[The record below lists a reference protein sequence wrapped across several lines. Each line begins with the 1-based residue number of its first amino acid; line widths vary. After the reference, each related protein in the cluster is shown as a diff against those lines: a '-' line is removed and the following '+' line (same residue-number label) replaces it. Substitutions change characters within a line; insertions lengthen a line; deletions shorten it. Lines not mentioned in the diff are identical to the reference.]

1 MIFFLPDY
9 DCPWWFWLAGKVMS
23 QRFLIVKDELLDNME
38 AIAGP
43 VKFCQAI
50 GTHLTG
56 YPGYMQYFHDRAKRE
71 RYLSGRMV

>member
-1 MIFFLPDY
+1 VIWLPT
-9 DCPWWFWLAGKVMS
+9 
-23 QRFLIVKDELLDNME
+23 NME